1 LAEKVQGEVI
11 GIGKTTQAETL
22 QSVVKTSV
30 QVKEKSGIRKLF
42 RGFFVED
49 LKTVRKN
56 IWNDVIVPSVKTG
69 IANAITGGVYMWL
82 FGKNGYSNAP
92 GGIFRPLWSGGA
104 SSAYS
109 NIVKVQNGQL
119 VNSGAGVGAKVSVA
133 SDPNYVRYTSAD
145 VYDPDYIR
153 YASWQDAENVFAS
166 LCERIGLYHV
176 ATVKNLYDLSGMTG
190 YEMVLQNWGW
200 YDLPYHRVIPVGD
213 GTFVLK
219 LPQPTP
225 LGKT

>member
-1 LAEKVQGEVI
+1 MTERVVGEVV
-11 GIGKTTQAETL
+11 GVGKTGQAQPAETL
-22 QSVVKTSV
+22 SSVVQSSV
-30 QVKEKSGIRKLF
+30 TVKKKSGLRRLF
-42 RGFFVED
+42 EGFFVED

-56 IWNDVIVPSVKTG
+56 IWKDVVVPSVKTG

-92 GGIFRPLWSGGA
+92 GGLFRPLWSGGA
-104 SSAYS
+104 TSTGYS
-109 NIVKVQNGQL
+109 NIVKIQNGQL
-119 VNSGAGVGAKVSVA
+119 VNQGSKITVGNDQSFGK
-133 SDPNYVRYTSAD
+133 YTSAD

-153 YASWQDAENVFAS
+153 YASWQDAENVFTN

-176 ATVKNLYDLSGMTG
+176 ATVKNLYDLSGMVG

-200 YDLPYHRVIPVGD
+200 YDMPWHRVIPVGD
-213 GTFVLK
+213 GTFILK
-219 LPQPTP
+219 LPQPQP